1 MASAWSIHMAQKA
14 RIEYQNQFGAWRY
27 FTTVTASWPNI
38 QNALQRALAFQSCVG
53 KARALDEEDGSILDI
68 QTG

>member
-1 MASAWSIHMAQKA
+1 MAQKA

-38 QNALQRALAFQSCVG
+38 HNALERALAFQGCVG
-53 KARALDEEDGSILDI
+53 KARAVGEGDGSILDL

>member
-1 MASAWSIHMAQKA
+1 MYMAQKA

-38 QNALQRALAFQSCVG
+38 HNALERALSFQGCVG
-53 KARALDEEDGSILDI
+53 KARALDEEDGSVLDF
-68 QTG
+68 QTD